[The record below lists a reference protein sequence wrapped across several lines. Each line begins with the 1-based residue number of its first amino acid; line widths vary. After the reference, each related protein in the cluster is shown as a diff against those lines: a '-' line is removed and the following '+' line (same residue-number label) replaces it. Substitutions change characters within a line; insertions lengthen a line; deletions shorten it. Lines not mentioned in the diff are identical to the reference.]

1 MGKSIT
7 DVAKQILAE
16 SSNPNAATL
25 RPGSKSVD
33 VISSNPGADAPS
45 APDNEIQDLGPA
57 LVSPMGNSPVA
68 KAVNAAKKDT
78 SASSQSRKGTQSG
91 ETKQVME
98 EDVEI
103 SEELEDFIEEQIA
116 AGLSEDEIAQA
127 IDENFEL
134 VSEEEQLDE
143 LRGASNVDSMELF
156 RKRDKQAS
164 KAYKDMRSRKEV
176 GDPKGAKASETKG
189 DTFARK
195 ANDNYNRVR
204 PMKEEED
211 YQVDM
216 SEHVEALFAGEDLSE
231 EFKFKATAIFEAA
244 VEQKLAEEIE
254 MLEEAYAE
262 TLDEQVAQIQE
273 ELSTKVDDYL
283 NYVVEHWV
291 SENEVA
297 IESGLR
303 SELTEDF
310 ITGLRNLF
318 AEHYIDIPEDKVSI
332 VEEMTSKVASL
343 EERLNE
349 EIEQNV
355 QFIKQINES
364 KQVEIIS
371 DACDG
376 LTVTQSSK
384 LKALSEGLEF
394 TSANE
399 YFQKINILRES
410 YFNTPV
416 STANVLDNN
425 EVENNGRGMISETTQ
440 GPMAQY
446 VKALGKTLPR

>member
-16 SSNPNAATL
+16 SKDDAATSSNSNAATL

-127 IDENFEL
+127 IEENFEL
-134 VSEEEQLDE
+134 VSEDDE
-143 LRGASNVDSMELF
+143 SF
-156 RKRDKQAS
+156 I
-164 KAYKDMRSRKEV
+164 
-176 GDPKGAKASETKG
+176 
-189 DTFARK
+189 
-195 ANDNYNRVR
+195 
-204 PMKEEED
+204 EEEKSTPK
-211 YQVDM
+211 VDM

-244 VEQKLAEEIE
+244 VEQKLAEEIK